1 MRSLADDMRHVK
13 MDAVKG
19 VKQPAAQGSWWSELA
34 GKRALWPFLALAL
47 ILAVDGVISPHFFS
61 IRIVEGRLYG
71 SMIDVL
77 YRGTPTMLVA
87 LGMAVV
93 IGTKGIDLSVGAIIA
108 ICGAVM
114 TDLIHRDLAAP
125 MVLALTLGTGLACG
139 LWNALLVAVLDI
151 QPIIATL
158 ILMVAGR
165 GIAQMIDTGMIITF
179 RNEFFSAISTGQ
191 LLTIPSRLLV
201 AAGTFVVLW
210 LLLRRTALGVFVES
224 VGSNPAAS
232 NLVGIDAR
240 VIKLFV
246 YAISGVCSA
255 IAGVLITAD
264 VRGSDA
270 NNAGLWI
277 ELDAILAVVLGGG
290 SLAGGRFYLG
300 MTVVGVLIIQSLT
313 TSILVSGLPPEYNM
327 IVKALVVLV
336 VLLLQSHQLRSRVL
350 GMFKARRP

>member
-1 MRSLADDMRHVK
+1 MTLEQTARPV
-13 MDAVKG
+13 V
-19 VKQPAAQGSWWSELA
+19 PAPWRVRLGDLA
-34 GKRALWPFLALAL
+34 GRRALWPVLALAL
-47 ILAVDGVISPHFFS
+47 ILLVDSIISPGFFS
-61 IRIVEGRLYG
+61 VRIVEGRLYG
-71 SMIDVL
+71 SVIDVL
-77 YRGTPTMLVA
+77 YRGTPTALVA

-93 IGTKGIDLSVGAIIA
+93 IGTKGIDLSVGAVIA

-114 TDLIHRDLAAP
+114 TDLIHRGLAP
-125 MVLALTLGTGLACG
+125 PVTLALTLGTGLACG

-165 GIAQMIDTGMIITF
+165 GVAQMIDTGMIITF
-179 RNEFFSAISTGQ
+179 RSDFFSAISTGQ
-191 LLTIPSRLLV
+191 FATIPSRLLV

-210 LLLRRTALGVFVES
+210 LLLRRTALGVFIEA

-232 NLVGIDAR
+232 TLVGIDAR
-240 VIKLFV
+240 VIKFFV

-255 IAGVLITAD
+255 VAGVLITAD

-300 MTVVGVLIIQSLT
+300 LTVIGVLIIQSLT
-313 TSILVSGLPPEYNM
+313 TSILVSGLPPEYNL
-327 IVKALVVLV
+327 IVKAIVVLV
-336 VLLLQSHQLRSRVL
+336 VLLLQSRQLRERLLSR
-350 GMFKARRP
+350 ART